1 MAIKHMESTSPLSQK
16 IARRN
21 TDVILVMVLQLQLA
35 NLCVMLGKIPNATNL
50 HKGSRN
56 IMHL

>member
-1 MAIKHMESTSPLSQK
+1 MTIKHMESTSPLSQK

-21 TDVILVMVLQLQLA
+21 ADVTLVMVLQLQLA

-50 HKGSRN
+50 HK
-56 IMHL
+56 

>member
-21 TDVILVMVLQLQLA
+21 ADVTLVMVLQLQLA

-50 HKGSRN
+50 HK
-56 IMHL
+56 